1 MNSALLFEW
10 INSFGYAVFGT
21 ILVLGVL
28 IFIHEMGH
36 FLVAKKLGIGVKT
49 FSLGFGPRVWG
60 FKRGETEY
68 LLSLLPLGGYV
79 SLQGE
84 DPEASEEDSVE
95 GVEVLDEPAEPE
107 DPAKSF
113 YLRPVSHRMAVIFA
127 GPLFNLLFALILSW
141 GLHMTGLPVPGT
153 WVGKVLPNTPAQ
165 VAGLLADD
173 HIVAVQG
180 KRVRKWLELVGI
192 IQVSAGKRLMLQ
204 VERQGRTIELPITPS
219 SKSPDGKEIGHGRI
233 GIQMS
238 PKEYMERYGP
248 IDSAWKS
255 LERNYTIIRLTVSAV
270 YGMLAQTVPAD
281 IGGPIRIASLAGDQT
296 KRGLSFVVGLSILL
310 SINLAI
316 LNLFPIPILDG
327 GHLFFLAIEA
337 LRGKPLSLRIREM
350 SAQVGMVMIIGL
362 MLFATYNDTLY
373 FFKKWTQ

>member
-1 MNSALLFEW
+1 M
-10 INSFGYAVFGT
+10 
-21 ILVLGVL
+21 L

-36 FLVAKKLGIGVKT
+36 FLVAKKLGIGVNT

-68 LLSLLPLGGYV
+68 QLSLLPLGGFV

-84 DPEASEEDSVE
+84 DPEASEEDPDV
-95 GVEVLDEPAEPE
+95 PAEPE
-107 DPAKSF
+107 DPEKSF
-113 YLRPVSHRMAVIFA
+113 YLRPVSHRAAVIFA

-165 VAGLLADD
+165 TAGLQADD
-173 HIVAVQG
+173 HIVAIQG
-180 KRVRKWLELVGI
+180 KSVRKWIELVSV
-192 IQVSAGKRLMLQ
+192 IQVSAGKQLMLQ
-204 VERQGRTIELPITPS
+204 VERKGRSLELPITPT
-219 SKSPDGKEIGHGRI
+219 SKTPDGKEIGHGRI

-248 IDSAWKS
+248 IDSAWQS
-255 LERNYTIIRLTVSAV
+255 LRRNYNIVKLTVGAV

-281 IGGPIRIASLAGDQT
+281 IGGPIRIAKLAGDQA
-296 KRGLSFVVGLSILL
+296 KRGLSFVIGFSILL

-327 GHLFFLAIEA
+327 GHLLFLAIEA
-337 LRGKPLSLRIREM
+337 LRGKPVSLRFREM
-350 SAQVGMVMIIGL
+350 STQVGMVMIIGL

-373 FFKKWTQ
+373 FFNKWTQ